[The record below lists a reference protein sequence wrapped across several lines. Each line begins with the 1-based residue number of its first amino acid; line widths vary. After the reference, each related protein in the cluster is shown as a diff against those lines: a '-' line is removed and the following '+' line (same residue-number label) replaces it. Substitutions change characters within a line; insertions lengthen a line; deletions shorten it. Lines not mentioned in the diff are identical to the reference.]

1 MKRQLSLAMILSLFL
16 ALSAGPGT
24 ASAQEKVTVATITL
38 SLNNLPL
45 YIAQEKGYFAN
56 ENLFVELVLL
66 GASTRAIPA
75 LVGGSVHVSA
85 SAVMTTIRAIEK
97 GAALKVVGG
106 LVNGPTY
113 DLISL
118 PKYKS
123 IKDLKGATIGV
134 TGLVTSDTV
143 LLKEM
148 LKANGLEYPRDYG
161 MLAIGGGFERWVA
174 LQTGNLA
181 AGILNPPYTFAAEDA
196 GFSNLGTTVKYSP
209 DFTQTVLNVR
219 SAWASEKR
227 APLARFLK
235 AVLRAERWI
244 YSQKEDT
251 VRIIAKKLK
260 FSDKHS
266 EAAWRYFTDNNIIP
280 RDGGVNSKGM
290 DKVLQL
296 LAEDGTLKPP
306 LPRHDK
312 YIDESFLAEAKRSL
326 N

>member
-1 MKRQLSLAMILSLFL
+1 MKRLLSLVTVLTLSL
-16 ALSAGPGT
+16 ALSAAPG
-24 ASAQEKVTVATITL
+24 AALAQEKVTVATITI

-45 YIAQEKGYFAN
+45 YVAQERGYFAN

-85 SAVMTTIRAIEK
+85 SSVMTTIRAIEK

-113 DLISL
+113 DLIAL

-161 MLAIGGGFERWVA
+161 MLATIGRNAAVA
-174 LQTGNLA
+174 LLGRFKFWGYPAWVLWLVA
-181 AGILNPPYTFAAEDA
+181 HIFFLI
-196 GFSNLGTTVKYSP
+196 GFRNRLI
-209 DFTQTVLNVR
+209 VLIEW
-219 SAWASEKR
+219 AWAYWTLQR
-227 APLARFLK
+227 YARI
-235 AVLRAERWI
+235 VIGPDQR
-244 YSQKEDT
+244 
-251 VRIIAKKLK
+251 
-260 FSDKHS
+260 
-266 EAAWRYFTDNNIIP
+266 
-280 RDGGVNSKGM
+280 
-290 DKVLQL
+290 
-296 LAEDGTLKPP
+296 
-306 LPRHDK
+306 
-312 YIDESFLAEAKRSL
+312 RS
-326 N
+326 